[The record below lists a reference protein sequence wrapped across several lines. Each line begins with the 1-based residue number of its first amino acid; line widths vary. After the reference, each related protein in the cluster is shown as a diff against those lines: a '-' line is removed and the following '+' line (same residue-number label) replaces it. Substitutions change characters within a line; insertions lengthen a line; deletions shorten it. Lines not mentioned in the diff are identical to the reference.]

1 MKPYPLVALNHL
13 TVPLFMMVPPKNNMM
28 IRGET
33 KKSHIFVNQLTPNDL
48 QKYVNQ
54 KLTSNT

>member
-1 MKPYPLVALNHL
+1 
-13 TVPLFMMVPPKNNMM
+13 MMVPPKNNMM

-54 KLTSNT
+54 KLRIHSYYIIPGIFCQERTT